1 MARCRYCGTS
11 NLIWTNASGSWIL
24 YYQDAEGQPNTGARH
39 RCRLAREYYVALR
52 ASDNVVMGHIQ
63 QYLACNPNGTTDD
76 LIINSIISGT
86 WLAAAPVAMPMP
98 APPEELQRGIVIAEL
113 PTGTA
118 TSDLPSLSYTLG
130 APVMSVGN
138 VRAAERIQFASPAEF
153 INAVTPRPYPD
164 PEIRWL
170 GAFEPRTSYLTND
183 IVIHN
188 SVLYRALRSTR
199 GEPPR
204 QNPMVWGNIS
214 QANEARLLAIFSGGR
229 NASHTTP
236 DPQPEQRRS
245 IKL

>member
-52 ASDNVVMGHIQ
+52 ASDNAVMGRIQ
-63 QYLACNPNGTTDD
+63 QYLARNPNGTTDD
-76 LIINSIISGT
+76 LIINSVISGT

-118 TSDLPSLSYTLG
+118 TPDLPSLSYTLG
-130 APVMSVGN
+130 VPVGN
-138 VRAAERIQFASPAEF
+138 VRGAERSLVFSEVAQFISP
-153 INAVTPRPYPD
+153 PRPYPD

-188 SVLYRALRSTR
+188 GVLYRALRSTR